1 MKQLSGTIR
10 NLPESGIRKLQ
21 EAARYIPGAF
31 RLETGEPSF
40 KTPKHIC
47 DAAYQAMLD
56 GVTKYTAVPGIKSV
70 REAIAED
77 FTKKL
82 GCTVDYEQVVV
93 TGGAVMAIEA
103 TLRSICDPGDEVL
116 VPDPSWPVY
125 SMCVLSNHLVPRYYV
140 MRQENGFEPTRE
152 ELERCITPKTKAIM
166 VNTPGNPTGGV
177 FSRETVE
184 MIMDLAVE
192 HDLYIVADEIYDFL
206 IYEGEHT
213 SFYPLDKDGR
223 VILISGASKKY
234 AMTGWRIGYAIA
246 SKPIVALIN
255 QVMVMLIGNAV
266 SFAQI
271 ATEAAIRG
279 PQDFV
284 EESVKEYRKRRD
296 AAIALLQQAKIP
308 VVIPKGAFY
317 IMLDISACKMDSL
330 DFALKLLDEE
340 KVAVAPGGTF
350 GKSAEQ
356 MVRISYGTPYD
367 MLCSGVERMCD
378 FINRHTVK

>member
-1 MKQLSGTIR
+1 MKQLSDTIS

-56 GVTKYTAVPGIKSV
+56 GMTKYTAVPGIKSV

-77 FTKKL
+77 FTRKL
-82 GCTVDYEQVVV
+82 GCKVEYEQVVI
-93 TGGAVMAIEA
+93 TAGAVMAIEA
-103 TLRSICDPGDEVL
+103 TLRSICNPGDEVL

-125 SMCVLSNHLVPRYYV
+125 TMCVMANHLVPKHYV
-140 MRQENGFEPTRE
+140 MRAENAFEPTRE
-152 ELERCITPKTKAIM
+152 DLERCITDKTKAIM

-177 FSRETVE
+177 FSRATVE
-184 MIMDLAVE
+184 MIMELAVKY
-192 HDLYIVADEIYDFL
+192 DLYVIADEIYDFL

-213 SFYPLDKDGR
+213 SFYPLDRDGR

-234 AMTGWRIGYAIA
+234 AMTGWRIGYLIA
-246 SKPIVALIN
+246 SPKIVALVN

-266 SFAQI
+266 SFAQL

-284 EESVKEYRKRRD
+284 AQSSLEYRARRD
-296 AAIALLQQAKIP
+296 AAIDLLQKANIP
-308 VVIPKGAFY
+308 VVTPRGAFY
-317 IMLDISACKMDSL
+317 IMLDISSCHMDSL
-330 DFALKLLDEE
+330 DFALRLLDEE

-356 MVRISYGTPYD
+356 MVRISYGTP
-367 MLCSGVERMCD
+367 MEPLCEGVERMCR
-378 FINRHTVK
+378 FINRHSNV

>member
-1 MKQLSGTIR
+1 MKQLSETMK

-21 EAARYIPGAF
+21 EAARYIPGAY

-47 DAAYQAMLD
+47 DAAYGAMLD

-77 FTKKL
+77 FTNKL
-82 GCTVDYEQVVV
+82 GREVKLDQVVV

-103 TLRSICDPGDEVL
+103 TLMSICDPGDEVL

-125 SMCVLSNHLVPRYYV
+125 TMCVLGNHLTPKYYV
-140 MRQENGFEPTRE
+140 MRPENGFEPTRE
-152 ELERCITPKTKAIM
+152 DIEAGITERTKAIL

-177 FSRETVE
+177 FSQETVQ
-184 MIMDLAVE
+184 MIMDVAEE
-192 HDLYIVADEIYDFL
+192 HDLYVIADEIYDFL
-206 IYEGEHT
+206 IYEGEHH

-246 SKPIVALIN
+246 DPKIVSLIN
-255 QVMVMLIGNAV
+255 QVMVMLIGNAT
-266 SFAQI
+266 SFAQVG
-271 ATEAAIRG
+271 TEAAIRG

-284 EESVKEYRKRRD
+284 AESKREYKARRD
-296 AAIALLQQAKIP
+296 AAIDLLQAAKIP

-317 IMLDISACKMDSL
+317 IMLDISSCKMDSL
-330 DFALKLLDEE
+330 EFALQLLDEE

-356 MVRISYGTPYD
+356 MVRISYGTP
-367 MLCSGVERMCD
+367 MEPLCEGVERLCK
-378 FINRHTVK
+378 FINRHAK

>member
-1 MKQLSGTIR
+1 MKQLSGTIS

-77 FTKKL
+77 FSRKL
-82 GCTVDYEQVVV
+82 GCKVEFEQVVV
-93 TGGAVMAIEA
+93 TGGAVMAIESA
-103 TLRSICDPGDEVL
+103 LRSICEPGDEVL

-125 SMCVLSNHLVPRYYV
+125 TMCVLSNHLVPKHYV
-140 MRQENGFEPTRE
+140 MRAEHAFEPTRE
-152 ELERCITPKTKAIM
+152 DLERCITSKTKAIL

-177 FSRETVE
+177 FSRTTVE
-184 MIMDLAVE
+184 MIMDLAE
-192 HDLYIVADEIYDFL
+192 KHDLYVIADEIYDFL

-213 SFYPLDKDGR
+213 SFYPLDRDGR

-234 AMTGWRIGYAIA
+234 AMTGWRIGYLIA
-246 SKPIVALIN
+246 SPKIVALVN

-266 SFAQI
+266 SFAQV

-284 EESVKEYRKRRD
+284 TESIAEYRARRD
-296 AAIALLQQAKIP
+296 AAINLLHREKIP

-317 IMLDISACKMDSL
+317 IMLDISSCQMDSL
-330 DFALKLLDEE
+330 DFALKLLAEE

-356 MVRISYGTPYD
+356 MVRISYGTP
-367 MLCSGVERMCD
+367 MEPLCEGVDRMCR
-378 FINRHTVK
+378 FINRNSKK

>member
-1 MKQLSGTIR
+1 MKQLSATVA

-56 GVTKYTAVPGIKSV
+56 GITKYTAVPGIKSV

-77 FTKKL
+77 FTRKF
-82 GCTVDYEQVVV
+82 GCKVEFEQVVV
-93 TGGAVMAIEA
+93 TAGAVMAIEA
-103 TLRSICDPGDEVL
+103 TLRSICNPGDEVL

-125 SMCVLSNHLVPRYYV
+125 TMCVMANHLVPKHYV
-140 MRQENGFEPTRE
+140 MLPENGFEPTRE
-152 ELERCITPKTKAIM
+152 ELERCITDKTKAIM

-177 FSRETVE
+177 FSRATVE
-184 MIMDLAVE
+184 MIMELAVE
-192 HDLYIVADEIYDFL
+192 HDLYVIADEIYDFL
-206 IYEGEHT
+206 IYDGEYT
-213 SFYPLDKDGR
+213 SFYPLDRDGR

-234 AMTGWRIGYAIA
+234 AMTGWRIGYLIA
-246 SKPIVALIN
+246 SPKIVSLVN
-255 QVMVMLIGNAV
+255 QVMVMLIGNAA
-266 SFAQI
+266 SFAQV

-284 EESVKEYRKRRD
+284 AESILEYRARRD
-296 AAIALLQQAKIP
+296 AAINLLQRANVP

-317 IMLDISACKMDSL
+317 IMLDISSCQMDSL

-350 GKSAEQ
+350 GKSSEQ
-356 MVRISYGTPYD
+356 MVRISYGTP
-367 MLCSGVERMCD
+367 MEPLCEGVERMCR
-378 FINRHTVK
+378 FINRYSK

>member
-1 MKQLSGTIR
+1 MKQLSDTIS

-56 GVTKYTAVPGIKSV
+56 GITKYTAVPGIKSV

-77 FTKKL
+77 FTRKL
-82 GCTVDYEQVVV
+82 GCKVEYEQVVI
-93 TGGAVMAIEA
+93 TAGAVMAIEA
-103 TLRSICDPGDEVL
+103 TLRSICNPGDEVL

-125 SMCVLSNHLVPRYYV
+125 TMCVMANHLVPKHYV
-140 MRQENGFEPTRE
+140 MRAENAFEPTRE
-152 ELERCITPKTKAIM
+152 DLERCITDKTKAIM

-177 FSRETVE
+177 FSRATVE
-184 MIMDLAVE
+184 MIMELAVKY
-192 HDLYIVADEIYDFL
+192 DLYVIADEIYDFL

-213 SFYPLDKDGR
+213 SFYPLDRDGR

-234 AMTGWRIGYAIA
+234 AMTGWRIGYLIA
-246 SKPIVALIN
+246 SPKIVALVN

-266 SFAQI
+266 SFAHL

-284 EESVKEYRKRRD
+284 AQSSLEYRARRD
-296 AAIALLQQAKIP
+296 AAIDLLQKANIP
-308 VVIPKGAFY
+308 VVTPRGAFY
-317 IMLDISACKMDSL
+317 IMLDISSCHMDSL
-330 DFALKLLDEE
+330 DFALRLLDEE

-356 MVRISYGTPYD
+356 MVRISYGTP
-367 MLCSGVERMCD
+367 MEPLCEGVERMCR
-378 FINRHTVK
+378 FINRHSNV

>member
-1 MKQLSGTIR
+1 MKQLSKTMK

-21 EAARYIPGAF
+21 EAARYIPGAY

-47 DAAYQAMLD
+47 DAAYGAMLD

-77 FTKKL
+77 FTNKL
-82 GCTVDYEQVVV
+82 GREVKLDQVVV

-103 TLRSICDPGDEVL
+103 TLMSICDPGDEVL

-125 SMCVLSNHLVPRYYV
+125 TMCVLGNHLTPKYYV
-140 MRQENGFEPTRE
+140 MRPENGFEPTRE
-152 ELERCITPKTKAIM
+152 DIEAGITERTKAIL

-177 FSRETVE
+177 FSQETVQ
-184 MIMDLAVE
+184 MIMDIAEE
-192 HDLYIVADEIYDFL
+192 HDLYVIADEIYDFL
-206 IYEGEHT
+206 IYEGEHH

-246 SKPIVALIN
+246 DPKIVSLIN
-255 QVMVMLIGNAV
+255 QVMVMLIGNAT
-266 SFAQI
+266 SFAQVG
-271 ATEAAIRG
+271 TEAAIRG

-284 EESVKEYRKRRD
+284 AESKREYKARRD
-296 AAIALLQQAKIP
+296 AAIDLLQAAKIP

-317 IMLDISACKMDSL
+317 IMLDISSCKMDSL
-330 DFALKLLDEE
+330 EFALQLLDEE

-356 MVRISYGTPYD
+356 MVRISYGTP
-367 MLCSGVERMCD
+367 MEPLCEGVERLCK
-378 FINRHTVK
+378 FINRHAK